1 MRKVKFAQRWKT
13 GSKLANVG
21 VPFVITY
28 QVKLKKI
35 AQIMKKPEHLL
46 YQEESVKQVSALP
59 PIVSIQSAKN

>member
-13 GSKLANVG
+13 GSKLVNVG
-21 VPFVITY
+21 VPFAITY